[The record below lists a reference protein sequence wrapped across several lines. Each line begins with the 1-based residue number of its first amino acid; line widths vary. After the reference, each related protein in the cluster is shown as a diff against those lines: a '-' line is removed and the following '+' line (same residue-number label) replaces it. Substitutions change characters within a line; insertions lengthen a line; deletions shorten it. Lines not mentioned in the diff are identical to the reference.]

1 MEKLSRID
9 EERLLSLQ
17 AQGHIMPQPML
28 PLAPSA
34 IQDNSLSKVGALDT
48 PPRLDLQ
55 KTEEGLK
62 GISMVFKDENGNPIP
77 PEDLVL
83 AALKALATL
92 NTQSL
97 AVKKESIE
105 KQQGWMFEQERRR
118 ENAYDKHFASVGTA
132 NSWGRVARSLTSFG
146 LIASGVAGLAAGFG
160 ALAVSSVVVG
170 TCFVIDQ
177 LLDDKVKKLVASWM
191 ARGENERQEVWLDR
205 IHLFCAVTSF
215 ALSMGI
221 NASQAVQIAMGLSKS
236 LVTGAKGVVDWRVS
250 SHKALIVELDDAC
263 RTAQKSL
270 EAMLNELQDISS
282 SIYQFYDNIHH
293 IEEMRKK
300 LQSLMLQ
307 FNNFV

>member
-17 AQGHIMPQPML
+17 AQGYMMPQPI
-28 PLAPSA
+28 ATATPSSEC
-34 IQDNSLSKVGALDT
+34 DSSLSKVGALDT

-62 GISMVFKDENGNPIP
+62 GLSMVFNDENGNPIP
-77 PEDLVL
+77 PEDLIF

-97 AVKKESIE
+97 AIKKEAIE
-105 KQQGWMFEQERRR
+105 KQESWMQREEKRR
-118 ENAYDKHFASVGTA
+118 ENAYDKHFASVSSA
-132 NSWGRVARSLTSFG
+132 NSWGRVARSMTSFG
-146 LIASGVAGLAAGFG
+146 LIASGVAGLAAGAG
-160 ALAVSSVVVG
+160 AIAVSSVVVG

-191 ARGENERQEVWLDR
+191 ARGEKESQEVWLNR

-215 ALSMGI
+215 AMSMGI
-221 NASQAVQIAMGLSKS
+221 GAGHAAQIAMNLPKS
-236 LVTGAKGVVDWRVS
+236 IVTSVKGVVDWRVG
-250 SHKALIVELDDAC
+250 SHKALLVELDDAC

-282 SIYQFYDNIHH
+282 SVYQFYDNIHH

-300 LQSLMLQ
+300 LQSLMLN